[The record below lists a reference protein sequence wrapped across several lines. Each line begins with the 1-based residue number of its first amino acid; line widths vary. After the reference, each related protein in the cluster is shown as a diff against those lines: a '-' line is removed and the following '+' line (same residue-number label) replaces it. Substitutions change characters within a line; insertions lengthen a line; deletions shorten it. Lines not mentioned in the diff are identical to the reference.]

1 MVREKTKGVKPNY
14 KIWGPV
20 LAAGVLFHFIY
31 ELDTIHNAAMLFVAV
46 VYFQLTVNYI
56 DLNKIDKFYLD
67 QYSLLNITIF
77 TKAIGYSYFL
87 IYQTDYRFPLSVFS
101 GVNLIVQILFG
112 ITIWVYYRNTIIK
125 NTSN

>member
-1 MVREKTKGVKPNY
+1 MVRERTKGVKPNY
-14 KIWGPV
+14 KIWGP
-20 LAAGVLFHFIY
+20 LLTAGVLFHFIY
-31 ELDTIHNAAMLFVAV
+31 ELDTIHNAAMLFIAV

-67 QYSLLNITIF
+67 HYSLLNITIF

-112 ITIWVYYRNTIIK
+112 ITIWNYYRNTK
-125 NTSN
+125 TKKTSN